1 VAVIRRAP
9 RTLAL
14 TLAALGAASIAL
26 APVAGAQARPSTAV
40 ILARTGLQ
48 PYSHRLEQQYLAEL
62 RYLPLT
68 FTPSA
73 PTPTATTTTL
83 TVTTTSDPASTTT
96 STVPVTTTTVL
107 SRTAFATTLVPGHF
121 AWRFAHLP
129 RAMVR
134 QWRLGAPNVVE
145 RGALMAFQ
153 AVRGL
158 ATTGNVDT
166 TTWRALQAAV
176 AAHRVDPDPYNNVLV
191 STKLPQSLALFV
203 NGRIIYRSL
212 VNTGI
217 SVAPTATGTYPVYLR
232 FITTTMSGTLPDGQP
247 YHDSGIPWTSYFNGG
262 DALHGFLR
270 ASYGWPQ
277 SLGCVEMP
285 FANAKRVWPHTPIGT
300 LVTVI

>member
-1 VAVIRRAP
+1 MIRRPP
-9 RTLAL
+9 RSL
-14 TLAALGAASIAL
+14 TVALAALAAATVAL
-26 APVAGAQARPSTAV
+26 APDAGALGRPTASASLSAHV
-40 ILARTGLQ
+40 RLQ

-68 FTPSA
+68 FTPAATS
-73 PTPTATTTTL
+73 PTTTT
-83 TVTTTSDPASTTT
+83 TVPAPTTSAPSSTT
-96 STVPVTTTTVL
+96 SVPVTTTTL
-107 SRTAFATTLVPGHF
+107 ASRATLATTLVAGRF
-121 AWRFAHLP
+121 IWRFAHLP
-129 RAMVR
+129 RELVR
-134 QWRLGAPNVVE
+134 QWRLGAPNVIE

-166 TTWRALQAAV
+166 ITWRALQAAV
-176 AAHRVDPDPYNNVLV
+176 AARRMDPDPYNNVLV
-191 STKLPQSLALFV
+191 SEKLPQSLALFV
-203 NGRIIYRSL
+203 NGRIVYRSL

-232 FITTTMSGTLPDGQP
+232 FVTTTMSGTLPNGQP
-247 YHDSGIPWTSYFNGG
+247 YHDTGIPWTSYFNGG

-270 ASYGWPQ
+270 SSYGWPQ